1 MDIKKKHFSL
11 QYLPFVTPDTIFD
24 DSNKL
29 VQLDKDSKVPI
40 AGIPNVYE
48 KYSNLDG
55 SGYSMKSDDW
65 IPFEDST
72 TGIITNYYEDYG
84 KYLCVLDFD
93 YPEKFDNEVYQ
104 NFKYKKT
111 YTRESKNG
119 FHLFYWSDKA
129 RKYVQNKDKLKIDF
143 KMCTAANPNSLGGYV
158 RYYPEYKDNGLPLME
173 IDINEVIRELYESNN
188 VSLREQST
196 NTNNGV
202 SVKVE
207 KDLEVTPYIKALALY
222 FHYKIK
228 AVNPKWISGY
238 DYSFRMGLK
247 LSGYIETKQDANAF
261 SNYLMKLSGYSKPY
275 QWIQNFLNAYV
286 IGDSVCRNNFGGKR
300 LTRLA
305 INYYIKMNLTI
316 EEYAKQ
322 MYKYDIDSFLAVI
335 KNVLKRRGG

>member
-11 QYLPFVTPDTIFD
+11 QYLPFITADTIFD

-72 TGIITNYYEDYG
+72 TGIICNYYDDYG

-93 YPEKFDNEVYQ
+93 YPEKFDNEVYK
-104 NFKYKKT
+104 NFKYKDT
-111 YTRESKNG
+111 YIRESKNG
-119 FHLFYWSDKA
+119 FHLFYWSDEP

-143 KMCTAANPNSLGGYV
+143 KMCTTANPNSLGGYV
-158 RYYPEYKDNGLPLME
+158 RYYPEYKDNGLPVME
-173 IDINEVIRELYESNN
+173 IDINEVIRELYESND
-188 VSLREQST
+188 VPLIEQSSNAT
-196 NTNNGV
+196 NGV
-202 SVKVE
+202 SFKVE
-207 KDLEVTPYIKALALY
+207 KDLDVSPYIEAIALY

-247 LSGYIETKQDANAF
+247 LSGYIDTITDANALA
-261 SNYLMKLSGYSKPY
+261 NRLMELSGYSKPY
-275 QWIQNFLNAYV
+275 QWIQNFMNGYMT
-286 IGDSVCRNNFGGKR
+286 GDEFCRNNFGGKK
-300 LTRLA
+300 LTKLA
-305 INYYIKMNLTI
+305 VNFYINKNLSLD
-316 EEYAKQ
+316 EYAKR
-322 MYKYDIDSFLAVI
+322 MYKYDFNSFLTVI
-335 KNVLKRRGG
+335 KSTIK